1 MVIPESLRID
11 LGDVTTDE
19 ERRIDSE
26 QIISA
31 LNDGFLKLS
40 QSNRH
45 EIEEEILSQIFKD
58 SYQKVLK
65 EVDRKYPDENHV
77 KKLQHRIQTHL
88 TDWPRTIR
96 TRSFTFKDLE

>member
-26 QIISA
+26 HIISA

-58 SYQKVLK
+58 SYQKV
-65 EVDRKYPDENHV
+65 
-77 KKLQHRIQTHL
+77 
-88 TDWPRTIR
+88 
-96 TRSFTFKDLE
+96 